1 MIRYY
6 ATVNGRIRQ
15 LDEQT
20 EGCWIDV
27 INPDEK
33 EINSLIQQFALE
45 PDFLRAALDDEE
57 SSRIESEDGNT
68 LIILDAPVA
77 ERSEG
82 RGFLLYRSDGNS
94 GYAVACDYCI
104 SAGKRHYR

>member
-82 RGFLLYRSDGNS
+82 EVSYYTVPMGILVTPSHVITVSLRERC
-94 GYAVACDYCI
+94 V
-104 SAGKRHYR
+104 

>member
-68 LIILDAPVA
+68 LIILSLVTDRKSV
-77 ERSEG
+77 
-82 RGFLLYRSDGNS
+82 
-94 GYAVACDYCI
+94 V
-104 SAGKRHYR
+104 